1 MKKIFALILTV
12 LMIVSV
18 FAGCAQQPAETP
30 ADTSAPADS
39 SAPADTTEPTG
50 ETAPAEVAQPVTYE
64 NLDEAAQAAYE
75 WAKANGKKLKIGV
88 SWYSQTTE
96 FMACCKYYMQKY
108 CDERYGDVV
117 ELVHLDGDANAANQL
132 DQISNLIGQ
141 GCDAILHNPFDK
153 EQNAPGTLECLEA
166 GIPCVEFNCSTTVGD
181 DKRTTYVG
189 SDHVY
194 SGELLAQAMVEAGG
208 EEAKWLVIDGVIGQ
222 DGQIGRITG
231 MENVLANYPGIEIVG
246 QKACNW
252 VRDEAISF
260 VENQVTAGLEFDV
273 VFALCDDMGLGA
285 QIAIKDTPYENN
297 VVIGSVDGLA
307 AGVQA
312 VRDGGNYYCTV
323 FQNGQKQAEG
333 ALDAALCALA
343 GYEVV
348 SFIDVPYEL
357 VTAENVN
364 DPAYD
369 TSEAQAGLH

>member
-1 MKKIFALILTV
+1 MKKIVSLLLVILMAVGMLT
-12 LMIVSV
+12 
-18 FAGCAQQPAETP
+18 ACAPTENTTTPEAVVETESAAPEESTAETE
-30 ADTSAPADS
+30 A
-39 SAPADTTEPTG
+39 TT
-50 ETAPAEVAQPVTYE
+50 AEITQPVTFD
-64 NLDEAAQAAYE
+64 NLAEAGKAGYE
-75 WAKANGKKLKIGV
+75 WAKANGKKYKIGV

-108 CDERYGDVV
+108 VDENYGDVV
-117 ELVHLDGDANAANQL
+117 ELVHLDGDANSANQL
-132 DQISNLIGQ
+132 DQISNLIAQ

-153 EQNAPGTLECLEA
+153 EQNAPGTLECYEA
-166 GIPCVEFNCSTTVGD
+166 GIPCIEFNCSTTVGD

-194 SGELLAQAMVEAGG
+194 SGELLAEALVKAGG
-208 EEAKWLVIDGVIGQ
+208 ENAKWLVIDGVIGQ
-222 DGQIGRITG
+222 DGQIGRIQG
-231 MENVLANYPGIEIVG
+231 MNNVLANYPGIEIVG

-252 VRDEAISF
+252 VRDEAIAF
-260 VENQVTAGLEFDV
+260 VENAVTAGLEFDV

-285 QIAIKDTPYENN
+285 QIAVKDTPYEDK

-333 ALDAALCALA
+333 SLDAALAALA
-343 GYEVV
+343 GYKIDT
-348 SFIDVPYEL
+348 FINVPYEL
-357 VTAENVN
+357 VTAENVD

>member
-1 MKKIFALILTV
+1 MKKLVCLVLAV
-12 LMIVSV
+12 LMCVGML
-18 FAGCAQQPAETP
+18 AACGAAPAAAPAAPAAPAAEEKPAEAT
-30 ADTSAPADS
+30 
-39 SAPADTTEPTG
+39 
-50 ETAPAEVAQPVTYE
+50 PAEVAQPVTFE
-64 NLDEAAQAAYE
+64 NLAEAGQAAYE
-75 WAKANGKKLKIGV
+75 WAKANGKKFKIGV

-96 FMACCKYYMQKY
+96 FMACCRYYMQKY
-108 CDERYGDVV
+108 CDARYGDVV

-153 EQNAPGTLECLEA
+153 EQNAPGTLECFEA

-194 SGELLAQAMVEAGG
+194 SGELLAEALVKAGG
-208 EEAKWLVIDGVIGQ
+208 EKAKWLVIDGVIGQ

-231 MENVLANYPGIEIVG
+231 MQNVLKNYPDIEIVG

-252 VRDEAISF
+252 VRDEAIAF
-260 VENQVTAGLEFDV
+260 VENCVTAGLEFDV
-273 VFALCDDMGLGA
+273 VYALCDDMGLGA
-285 QIAIKDTPYENN
+285 QIAIKDTPYENK

-323 FQNGQKQAEG
+323 YQNGQKQAEG

-343 GYEVV
+343 GYKVAP
-348 SFIDVPYEL
+348 FIDVPYEL
-357 VTAENVN
+357 VTAENVD